1 MRRRKKILRGM
12 NCIIVDDEPLGR
24 KAIQLLVK
32 ETTILKLLGSFG
44 DADAA
49 GRFMAENQVD
59 LVFLDIRMPGADGI
73 EFAKSIPKETLVIFT
88 TAYPEYAVDSYALDA
103 IDYLLKPVEPE
114 RFQKAVEK
122 ACDYLLLLSEK
133 SQKNQL
139 ETVAQ
144 NHIFVR
150 SDRRFY
156 RILFEDILFIEGLK
170 DYIIIQTNQRKIIT
184 KSSLKAIQ
192 EQLPT
197 DIFMR
202 VNKSYIVNLNQ
213 IESFDA
219 NDIFIGK
226 HEIAIGSAYKDS
238 FFSFSQ
244 NLLLLHRD
252 KTE

>member
-1 MRRRKKILRGM
+1 M

-24 KAIQLLVK
+24 KAIQLLIK
-32 ETTILKLLGSFG
+32 ETPTLKLLGSFG
-44 DADAA
+44 DADTA
-49 GRFMAENQVD
+49 GKFMDENPVD

-73 EFAKSIPKETLVIFT
+73 EFAKTIPKETLVIFT

-103 IDYLLKPVEPE
+103 IDYLLKPVELE

-133 SQKNQL
+133 SQKSQL
-139 ETVAQ
+139 ENVNR
-144 NHIFVR
+144 NHIFVK

-170 DYIIIQTNQRKIIT
+170 DYVIMHTGERKIIT
-184 KSSLKAIQ
+184 KTTLKSMQ

-202 VNKSYIVNLNQ
+202 VNKSYIVNLNR

-226 HEIAIGSAYKDS
+226 HELSIGNMY
-238 FFSFSQ
+238 
-244 NLLLLHRD
+244 RD
-252 KTE
+252 AFLDKMGYAVN

>member
-1 MRRRKKILRGM
+1 M

-32 ETTILKLLGSFG
+32 ETPTLKLLGSFG
-44 DADAA
+44 DADSA
-49 GRFMAENQVD
+49 GDFIRANPVD

-73 EFAKSIPKETLVIFT
+73 EFAKTIPKETLVIFT

-103 IDYLLKPVEPE
+103 IDYLLKPVELA

-133 SQKNQL
+133 SHKNQL

-144 NHIFVR
+144 NHIFVK

-156 RILFEDILFIEGLK
+156 RILFENILFIEGLK
-170 DYIIIQTNQRKIIT
+170 DYIVIQTNQRKVIT
-184 KSSLKAIQ
+184 KTTLKAIQ
-192 EQLPT
+192 EQLPP

-213 IESFDA
+213 IESFDT
-219 NDIFIGK
+219 NDIFIEK
-226 HEIAIGSAYKDS
+226 HEIGIGSTYKDA
-238 FFSFSQ
+238 FFE
-244 NLLLLHRD
+244 RMMYC
-252 KTE
+252 